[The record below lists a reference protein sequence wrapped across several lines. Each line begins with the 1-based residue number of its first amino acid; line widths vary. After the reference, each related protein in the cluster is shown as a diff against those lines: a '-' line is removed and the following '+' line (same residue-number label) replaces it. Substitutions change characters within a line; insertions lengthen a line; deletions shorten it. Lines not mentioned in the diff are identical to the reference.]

1 MYIQTKERG
10 WAGHFIC
17 GHDCLYHRNTSVT
30 NGLVTIVISTVGNY
44 YPNGSKVTIDLG
56 GGRIYETMVF
66 LAKEENGYIEADVQ
80 KEVTNNIGQWY
91 LTRNDLRDDS
101 DNQADEMHDRIV
113 NVVTGF
119 IISNIIKIE
128 E

>member
-10 WAGHFIC
+10 WAGHFNC
-17 GHDCLYHRNTSVT
+17 AYDCLYHRNTSVT
-30 NGLVTIVISTVGNY
+30 NGLVTIIISTVGNY
-44 YPNGSKVTIDLG
+44 YPNKSKLIDDLG

-80 KEVTNNIGQWY
+80 NEIANNVGQWC
-91 LTRNDLRDDS
+91 LTRDELRYDC

-119 IISNIIKIE
+119 IISNVIRIQD
-128 E
+128 